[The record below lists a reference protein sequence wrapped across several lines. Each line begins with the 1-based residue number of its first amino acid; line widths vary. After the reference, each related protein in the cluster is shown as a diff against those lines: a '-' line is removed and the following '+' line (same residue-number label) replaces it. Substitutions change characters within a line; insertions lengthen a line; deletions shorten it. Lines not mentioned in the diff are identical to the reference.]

1 MAKKKSDSNEIEA
14 AAASGPAKP
23 YVVLARKY
31 RPATFDDLIGQSAM
45 VTTLRNAFASGRIAQ
60 GYMLTGVRGVGKT
73 TTARILARAL
83 NYEAPGYDK
92 PTIDMPGLGVHCKD
106 IMEGRHPDVLEMDAA
121 SNTGVDNIREIIESA
136 QYTPMIART
145 KVFLIDEVHML
156 SKGAFNA
163 LLKTLEEPPAHVRF
177 IFATTEIRKVPVTVL
192 SRCQRFDLRRVEQP
206 VLAEHFQKIVGLEGA
221 QADADA
227 LQLIARAAEGSVR
240 DGLSILDQAIAMGEG
255 HVTATKVRDM
265 LGLADR
271 ARIFDLAEA
280 LFKGDVAVAIQG
292 LTSLHRDGAEAVEIV
307 SDLAEAVHAIARV
320 KAVGEEPAG
329 EALTAEEKAR
339 LAALASR
346 LSMPY
351 LSRAWQMLVKG
362 LEEVARAPNP
372 RVAAEMVLI
381 RLAYTSD
388 LPTPDELIR
397 ALGGGSAPARR
408 PALATGDAPAGQR
421 GPLNS
426 GANAPVAASDEDE
439 PGEAFEF
446 DDGEPIGD
454 GEDDAE
460 ANSPFAGRVMKADP
474 RSFADVVAL
483 AGEKRDAKL
492 KIHLEDHVS
501 LVKFDAVAG
510 AIDLFLM
517 PEAPPELANDLREK
531 LNLWTTR
538 RWVVVLSKEAGARP
552 IGVVRREREAQELES
567 LKAHPAVRAVLEA
580 FPDAKIAEVRRIA
593 GRETDTDSESEAV

>member
-1 MAKKKSDSNEIEA
+1 
-14 AAASGPAKP
+14 
-23 YVVLARKY
+23 
-31 RPATFDDLIGQSAM
+31 
-45 VTTLRNAFASGRIAQ
+45 
-60 GYMLTGVRGVGKT
+60 
-73 TTARILARAL
+73 
-83 NYEAPGYDK
+83 
-92 PTIDMPGLGVHCKD
+92 
-106 IMEGRHPDVLEMDAA
+106 
-121 SNTGVDNIREIIESA
+121 
-136 QYTPMIART
+136 
-145 KVFLIDEVHML
+145 ML

-163 LLKTLEEPPAHVRF
+163 LLKTLEEPPSHVRF

-221 QADADA
+221 EADADA

-255 HVTATKVRDM
+255 HVTAAKVRDM

-271 ARIFDLAEA
+271 ARIFDLAES
-280 LFKGDVAVAIQG
+280 LFKGDVATAIRG
-292 LTSLHRDGAEAVEIV
+292 LESLHRDGAEATEVV

-339 LAALASR
+339 IAGLASR

-362 LEEVARAPNP
+362 FDEVSRAPNP

-388 LPTPDELIR
+388 LPTPDELIK
-397 ALGGGSAPARR
+397 ALGGGAVPARR
-408 PALATGDAPAGQR
+408 PALPAGEAPAGQR
-421 GPLNS
+421 GPLNTRVDV
-426 GANAPVAASDEDE
+426 PVAENDQDDL
-439 PGEAFEF
+439 GDLGDAFEF

-454 GEDDAE
+454 AE
-460 ANSPFAGRVMKADP
+460 GDEAIPAVSGGSMRSDP

-492 KIHLEDHVS
+492 KWHLEDHVS

-510 AIDLFLM
+510 SIDLFLM

-538 RWVVVLSKEAGARP
+538 RWVVVLSKDAGATP

>member
-1 MAKKKSDSNEIEA
+1 
-14 AAASGPAKP
+14 
-23 YVVLARKY
+23 
-31 RPATFDDLIGQSAM
+31 
-45 VTTLRNAFASGRIAQ
+45 
-60 GYMLTGVRGVGKT
+60 
-73 TTARILARAL
+73 
-83 NYEAPGYDK
+83 
-92 PTIDMPGLGVHCKD
+92 
-106 IMEGRHPDVLEMDAA
+106 
-121 SNTGVDNIREIIESA
+121 
-136 QYTPMIART
+136 
-145 KVFLIDEVHML
+145 
-156 SKGAFNA
+156 
-163 LLKTLEEPPAHVRF
+163 
-177 IFATTEIRKVPVTVL
+177 
-192 SRCQRFDLRRVEQP
+192 
-206 VLAEHFQKIVGLEGA
+206 
-221 QADADA
+221 
-227 LQLIARAAEGSVR
+227 LIARAAEGSVR

-255 HVTATKVRDM
+255 QVTAAKVRDM

-280 LFKGDVAVAIQG
+280 LFKGDVSTAIQS
-292 LTSLHRDGAEAVEIV
+292 LTSLYRDGAEAAEIV

-339 LAALASR
+339 IAGLASR

-362 LEEVARAPNP
+362 LEDVSRAPNP
-372 RVAAEMVLI
+372 RIAAEMVLI

-397 ALGGGSAPARR
+397 TLGGGAAPVRR
-408 PALATGDAPAGQR
+408 PALAPGDAPTPQR

-426 GANAPVAASDEDE
+426 GVNAPVAEVEEDDAS
-439 PGEAFEF
+439 EAFEF

-454 GEDDAE
+454 SEGDAE
-460 ANSPFAGRVMKADP
+460 VSSPFDTRSVKADP
-474 RSFADVVAL
+474 RSFTEVVAL

-501 LVKFDAVAG
+501 VVKFDAAAG
-510 AIDLFLM
+510 SVDLFLM

-538 RWVVVLSKEAGARP
+538 RWVVVLSKEAGAKP
-552 IGVVRREREAQELES
+552 IGVERREREALELES